1 MKPKINEIDSGYYR
15 VTLGDGK
22 PGTDEWRANGT
33 VLVEATIVN
42 YVMKRLGKHEIDRE
56 VLAEA
61 AAFQLEMDAEIMKRE
76 NNDGKLQTMYQNFQK
91 QSKNE
96 TDEINEK

>member
-1 MKPKINEIDSGYYR
+1 MKPKINEIDSDYYR

-22 PGTDEWRANGT
+22 PGTDDWRANGT
-33 VLVEATIVN
+33 VLVEAMIAN

-91 QSKNE
+91 QPKNE
-96 TDEINEK
+96 TNEINEE

>member
-22 PGTDEWRANGT
+22 PGTNEWRANGT

-42 YVMKRLGKHEIDRE
+42 YVMKRMGKREVDRE

-76 NNDGKLQTMYQNFQK
+76 NNDGKLRSMYQNFQK
-91 QSKNE
+91 QPKNE
-96 TDEINEK
+96 TDDIKE

>member
-42 YVMKRLGKHEIDRE
+42 YVMKRLGKREVDRE

-76 NNDGKLQTMYQNFQK
+76 NNDGKLRSMYQNFQK
-91 QSKNE
+91 QPKNE
-96 TDEINEK
+96 TDEIKE

>member
-1 MKPKINEIDSGYYR
+1 MKPKINGIDSGYYR

-22 PGTDEWRANGT
+22 PGTNEWRANGT
-33 VLVEATIVN
+33 VLVEATIAN
-42 YVMKRLGKHEIDRE
+42 YVMKRMGKREIDRE

-76 NNDGKLQTMYQNFQK
+76 NNDGKLQTVFQNFQK

-96 TDEINEK
+96 TDEINEE

>member
-42 YVMKRLGKHEIDRE
+42 YVMKRLGKREVDRE

-76 NNDGKLQTMYQNFQK
+76 NNDGKLRSMYQNFQK
-91 QSKNE
+91 QPKNE
-96 TDEINEK
+96 PDEIKE

>member
-22 PGTDEWRANGT
+22 PGTNEWRANGT

-42 YVMKRLGKHEIDRE
+42 YVMKRMGKREVDRE

-76 NNDGKLQTMYQNFQK
+76 NNDGKLRSMYQNFQK
-91 QSKNE
+91 QPKNE
-96 TDEINEK
+96 TDEIKE